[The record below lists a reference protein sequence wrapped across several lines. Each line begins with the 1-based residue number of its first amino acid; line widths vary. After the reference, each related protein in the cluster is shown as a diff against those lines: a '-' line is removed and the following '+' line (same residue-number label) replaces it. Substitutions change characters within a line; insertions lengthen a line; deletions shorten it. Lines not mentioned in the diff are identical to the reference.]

1 MVGSSSEV
9 HQVREL
15 VLLVSLSELI
25 YMFNFNI
32 RINLIRMVYIFCC
45 DQFCL
50 ACLKNIIKLIAA
62 SSVF

>member
-25 YMFNFNI
+25 PMFNFNI
-32 RINLIRMVYIFCC
+32 
-45 DQFCL
+45 Q
-50 ACLKNIIKLIAA
+50 IKLICKVYMDQVD
-62 SSVF
+62 S

>member
-1 MVGSSSEV
+1 MVA
-9 HQVREL
+9 HTLQPH
-15 VLLVSLSELI
+15 LVSVGTKIGVIICEFDARSLPLSHL
-25 YMFNFNI
+25 
-32 RINLIRMVYIFCC
+32 FCC

>member
-25 YMFNFNI
+25 PMFNFNI
-32 RINLIRMVYIFCC
+32 RI
-45 DQFCL
+45 
-50 ACLKNIIKLIAA
+50 KLICKVYMDQVD
-62 SSVF
+62 S